1 MLPSALYKKAEI
13 DQNEKKKLIMVIE
26 VSREVSVMSPGTKE
40 FIDVEREM
48 NIESRK
54 RNVQEKI
61 NR

>member
-1 MLPSALYKKAEI
+1 
-13 DQNEKKKLIMVIE
+13 MVIE

-61 NR
+61 NRRRGNLFFIALLY

>member
-1 MLPSALYKKAEI
+1 
-13 DQNEKKKLIMVIE
+13 MVIE